1 VSESEVPS
9 VTCIV
14 EGHGEAQAL
23 PVLIRRIAA
32 QLDPP
37 AYVDVSIGRRTS
49 RSMLVRAG
57 GIEAAVEDA
66 AFTRES
72 QQAILILLDADD
84 DCPAELGP
92 RLLARALAAR
102 GDRTIGLALAERE
115 YKAWFLAA
123 AVSLAGKRGLPADLQ
138 PPAHPERIRGAKEWL
153 ADRLPPGR
161 GYKETVDQPA
171 LTALFDLQEARS
183 ADSFDKCYREIARLI
198 AALT

>member
-1 VSESEVPS
+1 MPS

-37 AYVDVSIGRRTS
+37 AYVDASIGKRAS
-49 RSMLVRAG
+49 RSMLVQAG
-57 GIEAAVEDA
+57 GIEAAVEEA
-66 AFTRES
+66 AFTGES

-92 RLLARALAAR
+92 RLLARVLSAR
-102 GDRTIGLALAERE
+102 GDRTISLVLAERE
-115 YKAWFLAA
+115 YEAWFLAA
-123 AVSLAGKRGLPADLQ
+123 AVSLAGKRGLPADIQ
-138 PPAHPERIRGAKEWL
+138 PPAHSERIRGAKDWL

-161 GYKETVDQPA
+161 RYKETVDQPA
-171 LTALFDLQEARS
+171 LTALFDLQQARS
-183 ADSFDKCYREIARLI
+183 AASFDKCYREIVRLI